1 MDLPA
6 KLATT
11 RNGVS
16 FAACLRQCAG
26 NKELV
31 SQYDRLKGTNLS
43 LRGTGL
49 DLAIDQASGRLESDI
64 AGFVEFVWDVVF
76 LRFGWADDGTCQLAQ
91 VC

>member
-6 KLATT
+6 ELTVT

-16 FAACLRQCAG
+16 FAACLSQCAS

-31 SQYDRLKGTNLS
+31 GQYDRLKGTNLS

-49 DLAIDQASGRLESDI
+49 DLAIDQASGRLESDL
-64 AGFVEFVWDVVF
+64 AGFVKFCWDVVL
-76 LRFGWADDGTCQLAQ
+76 LRFGGPAPGTCQAAQ

>member
-6 KLATT
+6 KLAAT

-16 FAACLRQCAG
+16 FAACLIQCAC

-31 SQYDRLKGTNLS
+31 HQYDRLKGTNLS

-49 DLAIDQASGRLESDI
+49 DLAIDQVSGRLDSDL
-64 AGFVEFVWDVVF
+64 AGFMEFCWDVVF
-76 LRFGWADDGTCQLAQ
+76 LRFGGPTPGPCQAAQ